1 MKVTRAH
8 RKTILYVFLAILA
21 IVILDFPIYWM
32 IKTSVE
38 PIGNVITKDV
48 SLGITSLDLS
58 GYVNVWMSR
67 DYASHIHFRANMANS
82 FIVVSAAS
90 FLSIVL
96 AILAGYSLARF
107 RYRGR
112 NAISQG
118 ILYVYMFPQLTLVI
132 PLLIFVISLK
142 LYNTLTSL
150 VIVYTTFA
158 LPYSIWMMRGY
169 FSTIPMELEEAAMV
183 DGCSRLGAIRRV
195 ILPIS
200 APGIVATVIY
210 SFILGWNNVIY
221 PLTFITLES
230 KKVVSIGFLSLI
242 SGDITP
248 WNAVMAASV
257 MTTIPLLILFMF
269 LQRSLV
275 HGLTAGAVKG

>member
-1 MKVTRAH
+1 MKLTRST
-8 RKTILYVFLAILA
+8 RKTVLYILLAALAI
-21 IVILDFPIYWM
+21 IILDFPIYWM
-32 IKTSVE
+32 VKTSVE
-38 PIGNVITKDV
+38 PIGKVITKDV
-48 SLGITSLDLS
+48 SLGIQSFDFS
-58 GYVNVWMSR
+58 GYVNVWLAR
-67 DYASHIHFRANMANS
+67 DYASHINFRANMANS

-90 FLSIVL
+90 FLSIIL
-96 AILAGYSLARF
+96 AILAGYSLTRF

-132 PLLIFVISLK
+132 PLLIFVITLR

-169 FSTIPMELEEAAMV
+169 FATIPMELEEAAMV

-257 MTTIPLLILFMF
+257 MTAIPLLILFTF

-275 HGLTAGAVKG
+275 RGLTAGAVKG